1 MDVHLARPVS
11 RKKKWL
17 IGLAVAAAAG
27 IAGMFITASI
37 LAKRFEPYI
46 KEQAA
51 SYLAK
56 RFDSKVEIGKLI
68 VHIPHIPALQ
78 LVMKRGAGV
87 IAEVIGEDIVLRH
100 KGRTD
105 IEPMFRM
112 KRFRF
117 SADLGRIFDPTKRV
131 ALVYLD
137 EMEINIPPKGERPS
151 FKEDKSDTDSKAT
164 LEAVPAKSNTDGAN
178 TGVLIE
184 QVSITSSKLRI
195 LPRAKDRKPL
205 EFDLQDIV
213 LDSVRMSESLNYRAK
228 LTNPRPPGQIY
239 ANGAFGPWNAESPSE
254 TPLSGDFDFNKA
266 DLGVFS
272 AIAGT
277 LQSRGTFTGTL
288 GSVQAKG
295 EATVPD
301 FRLKMAGNPVHL
313 FTAYEVEVDGT
324 NGNTI
329 LKPVHAKLNGTAFTT
344 SGGVIKHD
352 GDEKRTIDLDV
363 HMPDGEMMDLLR
375 LATKNKPFMSG
386 RIQMDSRIRIPPL
399 SSKVKE
405 KLLLAGKFSIR
416 HGQFLQDAIQDKVD
430 TLSRRGQGQPTDT
443 SIDNVF
449 SDMSGEFNM
458 ADQELT
464 MKNLAFTVPGSK
476 VKLDGTFDMQS
487 DELDFH
493 GALMLD
499 AKVSQTMSGWKR
511 WALKPVDPFFK
522 KHGAGTYLKIK
533 VVGTAKSPKF
543 GLDR

>member
-1 MDVHLARPVS
+1 MLGIVGV
-11 RKKKWL
+11 L
-17 IGLAVAAAAG
+17 IA
-27 IAGMFITASI
+27 ASI
-37 LAKRFEPYI
+37 LSKRFEPYI
-46 KEQAA
+46 KEQAIN
-51 SYLAK
+51 YLAK
-56 RFDSKVEIGKLI
+56 RFDSQVEIGRLS
-68 VHIPHIPALQ
+68 VNIPHIPALQ
-78 LVMKRGAGV
+78 LVTRRGAGV
-87 IAEVIGEDIVLRH
+87 VAEVTGEDIVLRH

-105 IEPMFRM
+105 IPPMFRM

-117 SADLGRIFDPTKRV
+117 SADLGRVFDPAKRV
-131 ALVYLD
+131 ALVHLD

-151 FKEDKSDTDSKAT
+151 LGSKPDDA
-164 LEAVPAKSNTDGAN
+164 EPKKVKNDDGKAIVAAPAPPEPDADAEK

-184 QVSITSSKLRI
+184 QVSITRSMLRI
-195 LPRAKDRKPL
+195 LPRTKDRKPL

-213 LDSVRMSESLNYRAK
+213 LDSVQMSESLNYRAK
-228 LTNPRPPGQIY
+228 LTNPKPPGQIY
-239 ANGAFGPWNAESPSE
+239 SKGAFGPWNAESPSD
-254 TPLSGDFDFNKA
+254 TPLSGDFDFNNA

-272 AIAGT
+272 AIGGT
-277 LQSRGTFTGTL
+277 LQSRGTFEGSL

-313 FTAYEVEVDGT
+313 YTRYEVEVDGT

-329 LKPVHAKLNGTAFTT
+329 LKPVRARLNTTEFTT

-363 HMPDGEMMDLLR
+363 NMPNGEMIDLLR

-386 RIQMDSRIRIPPL
+386 RINMVSRIRIPPL
-399 SSKVKE
+399 SGKVKE
-405 KLLLAGKFSIR
+405 KLRLAGKFSIKN
-416 HGQFLQDAIQDKVD
+416 GQFLQESIQDKVD
-430 TLSRRGQGQPTDT
+430 TLSRKGQGQPKEM

-458 ADQELT
+458 ADQEITL
-464 MKNLAFTVPGSK
+464 KNLAFAVPGSK
-476 VKLDGTFDMQS
+476 VKLDGSFDMHS
-487 DELDFH
+487 DQLDFH

-499 AKVSQTMSGWKR
+499 AKVSQTMTGWKR

-522 KHGAGTYLKIK
+522 KNGAGTYLKIK
-533 VVGTAKSPKF
+533 VVGTAKEPKF

>member
-1 MDVHLARPVS
+1 MGAL
-11 RKKKWL
+11 
-17 IGLAVAAAAG
+17 G
-27 IAGMFITASI
+27 IAGIFIAASI

-51 SYLAK
+51 NYLAK
-56 RFDSKVEIGKLI
+56 RFDSEVEIGRLA
-68 VHIPHIPALQ
+68 VNIPHIPALQ
-78 LVMKRGAGV
+78 LVTKRGAGV
-87 IAEVIGEDIVLRH
+87 IAEVVGEDIMLRH

-105 IEPMFRM
+105 IPPMFRM

-131 ALVYLD
+131 ALVHLD

-151 FKEDKSDTDSKAT
+151 FQEKKAEEADKKRDKAIVESAPAEPDTGAT
-164 LEAVPAKSNTDGAN
+164 K
-178 TGVLIE
+178 TGVMIE
-184 QVSITSSKLRI
+184 QVSITRSKLRI
-195 LPRAKDRKPL
+195 LPRTKDRKPL

-213 LDSVRMSESLNYRAK
+213 LDSVQMSESLNYRAK
-228 LTNPRPPGQIY
+228 LTNPKPPGQIY
-239 ANGAFGPWNAESPSE
+239 SKGAFGPWNAESPSD
-254 TPLSGDFDFNKA
+254 TPLSGDYDFNHA
-266 DLGVFS
+266 DLSVFS
-272 AIAGT
+272 AIGGI
-277 LQSRGTFTGTL
+277 LQSTGKFEGTL
-288 GSVQAKG
+288 GAVQAKG

-313 FTAYEVEVDGT
+313 FAQYEVEVDGT

-329 LKPVHAKLNGTAFTT
+329 LKPVRARLNNTAFTT

-363 HMPDGEMMDLLR
+363 RMPDGEMMDLLR

-386 RIQMDSRIRIPPL
+386 RINMTSRIRIPPL
-399 SSKVKE
+399 SGKVKE
-405 KLLLAGKFSIR
+405 KLRLAGKFSIR
-416 HGQFLQDAIQDKVD
+416 NGQFLQDTIQDKVD
-430 TLSRRGQGQPTDT
+430 TLSRKGQGQPKDL

-458 ADQELT
+458 ADQEIV
-464 MKNLAFTVPGSK
+464 MKDLAFTVPGSK
-476 VKLDGTFDMQS
+476 VKLDGSFNMAS
-487 DELDFH
+487 DALDFH

-522 KHGAGTYLKIK
+522 KNGAGTYLKIK
-533 VVGTAKSPKF
+533 VVGTAKAPQF

>member
-1 MDVHLARPVS
+1 VS

-17 IGLAVAAAAG
+17 IGIAVVGALGVAG
-27 IAGMFITASI
+27 IFIAASI

-46 KEQAA
+46 KEQAEN
-51 SYLAK
+51 YLAK
-56 RFDSKVEIGKLI
+56 RFDSQVEIGHLS
-68 VHIPHIPALQ
+68 VNIPHIPALQ
-78 LVMKRGAGV
+78 LITKRGAGV
-87 IAEVIGEDIVLRH
+87 IAEVTGQDIVLRH

-105 IEPMFRM
+105 IPPMFRM

-131 ALVYLD
+131 ALVHLD

-151 FKEDKSDTDSKAT
+151 LNKDKDDSKKQDKNNDKAAT
-164 LEAVPAKSNTDGAN
+164 IVPAPADPDSGADK

-184 QVSITSSKLRI
+184 QVSITRSMLRI
-195 LPRAKDRKPL
+195 LPRTKDRKPL

-213 LDSVRMSESLNYRAK
+213 LDSVQMSESLNYRAK

-239 ANGAFGPWNAESPSE
+239 SKGAFGPWNADSPSD
-254 TPLSGDFDFNKA
+254 TPLSGDFDFNNA
-266 DLGVFS
+266 DLSVFS
-272 AIAGT
+272 AIAGI
-277 LQSRGTFTGTL
+277 LQSRGTFEGTL

-313 FTAYEVEVDGT
+313 FTQYEVEVDGT

-329 LKPVHAKLNGTAFTT
+329 LKPVRAKLNNTAFTT

-363 HMPDGEMMDLLR
+363 NMPDGEMMDLLR

-386 RIQMDSRIRIPPL
+386 RINMVSRIQIPPF
-399 SSKVKE
+399 SATVKE
-405 KLLLAGKFSIR
+405 KLRLAGKFSIKN
-416 HGQFLQDAIQDKVD
+416 GQFLQDAIQDKVD
-430 TLSRRGQGQPTDT
+430 TLSRKGQGQPKDT

-458 ADQELT
+458 ADQEIT

-476 VKLDGTFDMQS
+476 VRLDGSFDMQS
-487 DELDFH
+487 DQLDFH

-522 KHGAGTYLKIK
+522 KNGAGTYLKIK
-533 VVGTAKSPKF
+533 VVGTSKAPQF